1 MWEIKSSRNT
11 PKGQEHFFPGF
22 PRNDKF
28 FVSPNKEKESS
39 MNIVRYFLV
48 WLLSF
53 AFTSLIDAV
62 WHLGIFKR
70 AYSEGIKPLARMSG
84 DKMTFNAF
92 AGILSQVLV
101 VTCIVF
107 LVLFKTQKVN
117 YLEAA
122 LIGAAA
128 GILAITVYG
137 VTNYALFKDW
147 SLKLTVLEVI
157 WGPMLGASSGAFVVW
172 TKSLLI

>member
-1 MWEIKSSRNT
+1 
-11 PKGQEHFFPGF
+11 
-22 PRNDKF
+22 
-28 FVSPNKEKESS
+28 
-39 MNIVRYFLV
+39 MNIIRYFLV

-53 AFTSLIDAV
+53 AFTSIIDAI
-62 WHLGIFKR
+62 WHLGIFKK

-84 DKMTFNAF
+84 DKMVINPF
-92 AGILSQVLV
+92 AGILAQVLV

-107 LVLFKTQKVN
+107 LVLFKTQKVS

-122 LIGAAA
+122 LIGAIA

-137 VTNYALFKDW
+137 LTNYALFKDW

-157 WGPMLGASSGAFVVW
+157 WGPILGASSGAFVIW
-172 TKSLLI
+172 MKSILII

>member
-1 MWEIKSSRNT
+1 
-11 PKGQEHFFPGF
+11 
-22 PRNDKF
+22 
-28 FVSPNKEKESS
+28 
-39 MNIVRYFLV
+39 MNIFRYFLV

-53 AFTSLIDAV
+53 AFTSLIDTI
-62 WHLGIFKR
+62 WHLGIFKK

-84 DKMTFNAF
+84 DKMAFNAF

-122 LIGAAA
+122 LIGAIA

-157 WGPMLGASSGAFVVW
+157 WGPMLGGFSGAFVVW
-172 TKSLLI
+172 MKSLLI

>member
-1 MWEIKSSRNT
+1 
-11 PKGQEHFFPGF
+11 
-22 PRNDKF
+22 
-28 FVSPNKEKESS
+28 
-39 MNIVRYFLV
+39 MNIIRYFLV

-53 AFTSLIDAV
+53 AFTSLIDAI
-62 WHLGIFKR
+62 WHLGIFKK
-70 AYSEGIKPLARMSG
+70 AYSEGIRPLARISG
-84 DKMTFNAF
+84 DKMAINPF

-122 LIGAAA
+122 LIGAIA

-137 VTNYALFKDW
+137 LTNYALFKDW

-157 WGPMLGASSGAFVVW
+157 WGPMLGSSSGVFVIW
-172 TKSLLI
+172 IKSILVI

>member
-1 MWEIKSSRNT
+1 
-11 PKGQEHFFPGF
+11 
-22 PRNDKF
+22 
-28 FVSPNKEKESS
+28 
-39 MNIVRYFLV
+39 MNIIRYFLV
-48 WLLSF
+48 WIFSF
-53 AFTSLIDAV
+53 AFTSLIDAI

-70 AYSEGIKPLARMSG
+70 AYSEGIKLLARMSG
-84 DKMTFNAF
+84 DKMAFNPF

-107 LVLFKTQKVN
+107 LVLYKAQKVN
-117 YLEAA
+117 YQEAM
-122 LIGAAA
+122 LIGAIA

-157 WGPMLGASSGAFVVW
+157 WGPILGGFSGAFILWIKSVLVVW
-172 TKSLLI
+172 ILEKTWINSWNKRIALYYFIS

>member
-1 MWEIKSSRNT
+1 
-11 PKGQEHFFPGF
+11 
-22 PRNDKF
+22 
-28 FVSPNKEKESS
+28 
-39 MNIVRYFLV
+39 MNIFRYFLV

-53 AFTSLIDAV
+53 VFTSLIDAI
-62 WHLGIFKR
+62 WHLGIFKK

-84 DKMTFNAF
+84 DKMVINPF

-107 LVLFKTQKVN
+107 LVLFKTQKVS

-122 LIGAAA
+122 LIGAIA

-137 VTNYALFKDW
+137 LTNYALFKNW

-157 WGPMLGASSGAFVVW
+157 WGPILGASSGAFVVW
-172 TKSLLI
+172 AKSLFL